1 MRAATVRTWY
11 RLHKW
16 SSLICT
22 AFLLMACITG
32 LPLVFGNE
40 IQAAFDPTVVLSKNT
55 TATSAFSIDAL
66 MAETQAK

>member
-1 MRAATVRTWY
+1 MTHPSARTVRNWY

-32 LPLVFGNE
+32 LPLVFQDE
-40 IQAAFDPTVVLSKNT
+40 LDAWLQPHVAPPECRRALQRP
-55 TATSAFSIDAL
+55 ASIP
-66 MAETQAK
+66 